1 MMAKK
6 ESDEDV
12 MGLFV
17 GIDHRVHGGHGGEE
31 KRKKRK
37 LMFLDDLEFSHFN
50 LSPLCSL
57 CSLCPRWL
65 NFLVGWGF
73 VFEEAFLTD

>member
-1 MMAKK
+1 MMAW
-6 ESDEDV
+6 DCLL
-12 MGLFV
+12 GLFV
-17 GIDHRVHGGHGGEE
+17 GIYHGVHGVLGGGE

-57 CSLCPRWL
+57 CPRWL
-65 NFLVGWGF
+65 NFLVG
-73 VFEEAFLTD
+73 

>member
-1 MMAKK
+1 MSLMMAKK
-6 ESDEDV
+6 ESDDG

-17 GIDHRVHGGHGGEE
+17 GIYHGGHGGGE
-31 KRKKRK
+31 KRKRKK
-37 LMFLDDLEFSHFN
+37 LMFLDDRECARFH
-50 LSPLCSL
+50 LSSL

-73 VFEEAFLTD
+73 VFEEAFLAE